1 MITST
6 VEVKVYTPAEGKAIK
21 LTQNGKIVTYLIIA
35 YYELPTYN
43 YDVEEVDIAE
53 AEKYYAKAN
62 NKIRKFSKMFRR

>member
-21 LTQNGKIVTYLIIA
+21 LTQNGKIVTYLMIA

-43 YDVEEVDIAE
+43 YYVEEVDITE